1 MKKKVLEFQVFSSTM
16 SKIESGELTEIY
28 VQLEK
33 EWAVM
38 LSLVKPKE
46 FFCFSTLCKEL
57 KNGKTKSDFTHIC
70 FMQYLIGPRGI
81 LKSGVAYFVEK
92 EIESITIGKRKKGLC
107 PDKWLDTDVFV
118 IKFK

>member
-16 SKIESGELTEIY
+16 SKIESGGLTEIY

-33 EWAVM
+33 EWAVR

-70 FMQYLIGPRGI
+70 FMQYLIGPRDI

-92 EIESITIGKRKKGLC
+92 EIESITIGKPKKGLC
-107 PDKWLDTDVFV
+107 PDKWLDTEFFI